1 MPEINLTQAEAD
13 ALIAMEKHRVD
24 DQPHDYPGMGGSIT
38 VPLVSVDKRED
49 FLLDVSRGRIDLKK
63 GTYQTRARHIVVLV
77 RLDFGGQPHR
87 NPDDVE
93 VSSPHLH
100 IYREGYGDKWA
111 FPVPAAKFPNMGD
124 LWQTLEDFMRYC
136 NVTEP
141 PFIRKGL
148 FS

>member
-13 ALIAMEKHRVD
+13 ALIALEKCRVD
-24 DQPHDYPGMGGSIT
+24 DQPYDYPGMGGSIT
-38 VPLVSVDKRED
+38 VPLVSVDKREN

-93 VSSPHLH
+93 VASPHLH

-111 FPVPAAKFPNMGD
+111 FPVPTEEFPNMGD